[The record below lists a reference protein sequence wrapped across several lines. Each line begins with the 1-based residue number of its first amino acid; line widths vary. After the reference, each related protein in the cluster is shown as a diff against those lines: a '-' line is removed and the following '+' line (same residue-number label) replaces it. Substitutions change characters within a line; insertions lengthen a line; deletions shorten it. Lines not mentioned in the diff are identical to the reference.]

1 MISTGILLLFLGLI
15 VFGPRKTLEF
25 AQEIGRLIAHLK
37 RSTGQLIENEGVRI
51 SQFQPAGENAVTL
64 EKLQNPQQAEHLP
77 SLVAEP

>member
-37 RSTGQLIENEGVRI
+37 RSVGQLIVTDGIQI
-51 SQFQPAGENAVTL
+51 SQLHPAAENAITQ
-64 EKLQNPQQAEHLP
+64 EKLQNPRQAEHLP
-77 SLVAEP
+77 SL